1 MEDNSKSMEQNLRT
15 PIVCVMGH
23 VDHGKTSLLDKIRG
37 TAIAEREAGLIT
49 QHIGAT
55 EVPLDIVTRLCGP
68 IFKGE
73 TKVPGLLFIDT
84 PGHRAFTTLRARGGA
99 LADLAVLVVDVNEGF
114 QPQTSEAVEIL
125 KRFKTPF
132 IVAANKIDKIHGW
145 NPQSGKP
152 FILSYPGQAEHVKT
166 ALDEKIYAIIGKLY
180 EMGFSSDRY
189 DRVRDFQRNIGVVPL
204 SAKTG
209 EGIPDLLMILIGLA
223 QRFLEKDL
231 QYKAVGPGVGTVLE
245 VKEEV
250 GLGTTL
256 DVILYDGELNV
267 GDTVVVGSLGNPIV
281 TKIRALLKPRPLSEI
296 RAEEKFKQVKKV
308 VAASG
313 VKIAAPNLEGALS
326 GSQIRAAL
334 SNIDEVA
341 RQIKSEIDAVR
352 IETESN
358 GILIKADTL
367 GSLEALVNELK
378 KENIPIRKADI
389 GDISKRDVVEVK
401 TIKDPLLSAIVGFDV
416 DVLPD
421 AKEELAGS
429 DIKVFINDVIYKLI
443 EDYNK
448 WVSEQKQLIEK
459 KRYETIIKPGR
470 FIILPHCTFRQS
482 KPAIVG
488 VRVMGGVIKTNLEVM
503 REDGT
508 VVGKIK
514 GIQEQN
520 ENIREAAAGKEVA
533 VAIDGP
539 IVGRQIKEG
548 DTLYIDVPEKH
559 AKIAEQELF
568 ESMKVEDKEAL
579 MAYLEIKRRGNP
591 FWGK

>member
-1 MEDNSKSMEQNLRT
+1 MAQNLRT

-37 TAIAEREAGLIT
+37 TTIAEREAGLIT

-55 EVPLDIVTRLCGP
+55 EVPLDVIKRVCGT
-68 IFKGE
+68 IFKGD

-99 LADLAVLVVDVNEGF
+99 LADLAVLVVDINEGF
-114 QPQTSEAVEIL
+114 QLQTIEAIEIL

-132 IVAANKIDKIHGW
+132 IVAANKTDKVTGW
-145 NPQSGKP
+145 NPQSGQP
-152 FILSYPGQAEHVKT
+152 FVSSYPKQAEHAKV
-166 ALDEKIYAIIGKLY
+166 ALDEKIYIIIGKLY

-189 DRVRDFQRNIGVVPL
+189 DRVRDFQRNIGVMPV

-209 EGIPDLLMILIGLA
+209 EGIPDLLMVLMGLA

-231 QYKAVGPGVGTVLE
+231 EYRAVGPGVGTVLE

-267 GDTVVVGSLGNPIV
+267 GDTIVVGSRGAPII

-296 RAEEKFKQVKKV
+296 RSEEKFKQVKKV

-313 VKIAAPNLEGALS
+313 VKIAAPALEGALA
-326 GSQIRAAL
+326 GSQIRVAKDNIEEVSAA
-334 SNIDEVA
+334 
-341 RQIKSEIDAVR
+341 IKSEIDAVR

-358 GILIKADTL
+358 GIFIKADTI

-378 KENIPIRKADI
+378 KESIPIRRADI
-389 GDISKRDVVEVK
+389 GDISKRDVAEVK
-401 TIKDPLLSAIVGFDV
+401 TMKEPLFSVILGFDV
-416 DVLPD
+416 DALPD
-421 AKEELAGS
+421 AKEELVGS
-429 DIKVFINDVIYKLI
+429 NIKLFINDVIYKLI
-443 EDYNK
+443 DDYKK
-448 WVSEQKQLIEK
+448 WVTEQKQLLEK

-470 FIILPHCTFRQS
+470 FVLLPDCTFRQS
-482 KPAIVG
+482 KPAVVG
-488 VRVMGGVIKTNLEVM
+488 VRVLGGIIKTNLDVM
-503 REDGT
+503 KENGAVIGT
-508 VVGKIK
+508 IK
-514 GIQEQN
+514 GIQEHN
-520 ENIREAAAGKEVA
+520 ESISEAATGKEVA

-539 IVGRQIKEG
+539 IVGRQVKEG
-548 DTLYIDVPEKH
+548 DVLYIDVPEKH

-568 ESMKVEDKEAL
+568 ESMRIEDKETL
-579 MAYLEIKRRGNP
+579 MAFMEIKRRGHP

>member
-1 MEDNSKSMEQNLRT
+1 MGENLRT

-37 TAIAEREAGLIT
+37 TTIAEREAGLIT

-55 EVPLDIVTRLCGP
+55 EVPLEIIKRVCGP
-68 IFKGE
+68 IFKGD

-114 QPQTSEAVEIL
+114 QPQTLEAVEIL

-132 IVAANKIDKIHGW
+132 IVAGNKIDKIPGW
-145 NPQSGKP
+145 NPQPGKP
-152 FILSYPGQAEHVKT
+152 FILSFPPQTGFAQT
-166 ALDEKIYAIIGKLY
+166 GLDEKIYVIIGKLY
-180 EMGFSSDRY
+180 EMGLSSDRY
-189 DRVRDFQRNIGVVPL
+189 DRVRDFQRNIGILPV

-209 EGIPDLLMILIGLA
+209 EGIPDLLMILMGLA
-223 QRFLEKDL
+223 QKFLEKDL
-231 QYKAVGPGVGTVLE
+231 EYRAVGPGVGTVLE
-245 VKEEV
+245 VKEET

-267 GDTVVVGSLGNPIV
+267 GDTIVVGSRGDPIS
-281 TKIRALLKPRPLSEI
+281 TKIRALLKPRPLSEM
-296 RAEEKFKQVKKV
+296 RSEEKFKQVKKV

-313 VKIAAPNLEGALS
+313 IKIAAPSLEGALA
-326 GSQIRAAL
+326 GSQIRVATG
-334 SNIDEVA
+334 NIDEVGA
-341 RQIKSEIDAVR
+341 AIRSEIDSVR

-358 GILIKADTL
+358 GVLIKSDTI

-389 GDISKRDVVEVK
+389 GDISKRDVAEVK
-401 TIKDPLLSAIVGFDV
+401 TIKDPLFAVILGFEV

-421 AKEELAGS
+421 AKEELSDS
-429 DIKVFINDVIYKLI
+429 DIKLFSKNVIYRII
-443 EDYNK
+443 EDYKK
-448 WVSEQKQLIEK
+448 WVAEQKQLLEK

-470 FIILPHCTFRQS
+470 FIIMPDCTFRQS
-482 KPAIVG
+482 KPAVVG
-488 VRVMGGVIKTNLEVM
+488 VRVLGGIIKTNLEVM
-503 REDGT
+503 KEDGT
-508 VVGKIK
+508 IVGIIK
-514 GIQEQN
+514 GIQENN
-520 ENIREAAAGKEVA
+520 ETISEAKTGKEVA
-533 VAIDGP
+533 MAIDGP

-548 DTLYIDVPEKH
+548 DTLYIDIPEKH

-568 ESMKVEDKEAL
+568 EAMKIEDKETLIAF
-579 MAYLEIKRRGNP
+579 MEIKRRGTP

>member
-1 MEDNSKSMEQNLRT
+1 MAQNLRT

-37 TAIAEREAGLIT
+37 TTIAEREAGLIT

-55 EVPLDIVTRLCGP
+55 EVPLDVIKRVCGT
-68 IFKGE
+68 IFKGD

-99 LADLAVLVVDVNEGF
+99 LADLAVLVVDINEGF
-114 QPQTSEAVEIL
+114 QPQTIEAIEIL

-132 IVAANKIDKIHGW
+132 IVAANKTDKVTGW
-145 NPQSGKP
+145 NPQSGQP
-152 FILSYPGQAEHVKT
+152 FVSSYPKQAEHAKV
-166 ALDEKIYAIIGKLY
+166 ALDEKIYIIIGKLY

-189 DRVRDFQRNIGVVPL
+189 DRVRDFQRNIGVIPV

-209 EGIPDLLMILIGLA
+209 EGIPDLLMVLMGLA

-231 QYKAVGPGVGTVLE
+231 EYRAVGPGVGTVLE

-267 GDTVVVGSLGNPIV
+267 GDTIVVGSRGAPII

-296 RAEEKFKQVKKV
+296 RSEEKFKQVKKV

-313 VKIAAPNLEGALS
+313 VKIAAPALEGALA
-326 GSQIRAAL
+326 GSQIRVAKDNIEEVSAA
-334 SNIDEVA
+334 
-341 RQIKSEIDAVR
+341 IKSEIDAVR

-358 GILIKADTL
+358 GIFIKADTI

-378 KENIPIRKADI
+378 KESIPIRRADI
-389 GDISKRDVVEVK
+389 GDISKRDVAEVK
-401 TIKDPLLSAIVGFDV
+401 TMKEPLFSVILGFDV

-421 AKEELAGS
+421 AKEELVGS
-429 DIKVFINDVIYKLI
+429 NIKLFINDVIYKLI
-443 EDYNK
+443 EDYKK
-448 WVSEQKQLIEK
+448 WVTEQKQLLEK

-470 FIILPHCTFRQS
+470 FVLLPDCTFRQS
-482 KPAIVG
+482 KPAVVG
-488 VRVMGGVIKTNLEVM
+488 VRVLGGIIKTNLDVM
-503 REDGT
+503 KENGA
-508 VVGKIK
+508 VVGTIK
-514 GIQEQN
+514 GIQEHN
-520 ENIREAAAGKEVA
+520 ESISEAATGKEVA

-539 IVGRQIKEG
+539 IVGRQVKEG
-548 DTLYIDVPEKH
+548 DVLYIDVPEKH
-559 AKIAEQELF
+559 AKIVEQELF
-568 ESMKVEDKEAL
+568 ESMRIEDKETL
-579 MAYLEIKRRGNP
+579 MAFMEIKRRGHP

>member
-1 MEDNSKSMEQNLRT
+1 MGENLRT

-37 TAIAEREAGLIT
+37 TTIAEREAGLIT

-55 EVPLDIVTRLCGP
+55 EVPLEIIKRVCGP
-68 IFKGE
+68 IFKGD

-114 QPQTSEAVEIL
+114 QPQTLEAVEIL

-132 IVAANKIDKIHGW
+132 IVAGNKIDKIPGW
-145 NPQSGKP
+145 NPQPGKP
-152 FILSYPGQAEHVKT
+152 FILSFPEQTGFAQT
-166 ALDEKIYAIIGKLY
+166 GLDEKIYVIIGKLY
-180 EMGFSSDRY
+180 EMGLSSDRY
-189 DRVRDFQRNIGVVPL
+189 DRVRDFQRNIGIVPV

-209 EGIPDLLMILIGLA
+209 EGIPDLLMILMGLA
-223 QRFLEKDL
+223 QKFLEKDL
-231 QYKAVGPGVGTVLE
+231 EYRAVGPGVGTVLE
-245 VKEEV
+245 VKEET

-267 GDTVVVGSLGNPIV
+267 GDTIVVGSRNAPIS
-281 TKIRALLKPRPLSEI
+281 TKIRALLKPRPLSEM
-296 RAEEKFKQVKKV
+296 RSEEKFKQVKKV

-313 VKIAAPNLEGALS
+313 IKIAAPSLEGALA
-326 GSQIRAAL
+326 GSQIRVATG
-334 SNIDEVA
+334 NIDEVGA
-341 RQIKSEIDAVR
+341 AIRSEIDSVR

-358 GILIKADTL
+358 GVLIKSDTI

-389 GDISKRDVVEVK
+389 GDISKRDVAEVK
-401 TIKDPLLSAIVGFDV
+401 TIKDPLFAVILGFEV

-421 AKEELAGS
+421 AKEELSGS
-429 DIKVFINDVIYKLI
+429 DIKLFTNNVIYRII
-443 EDYNK
+443 EDYKK
-448 WVSEQKQLIEK
+448 WVEEQKQLLEK

-470 FIILPHCTFRQS
+470 FIIMPDCTFRQS
-482 KPAIVG
+482 KPAVVG
-488 VRVMGGVIKTNLEVM
+488 VRVMGGIIKTNLEVM
-503 REDGT
+503 KEDGT
-508 VVGKIK
+508 IVGIIK
-514 GIQEQN
+514 GIQENN
-520 ENIREAAAGKEVA
+520 ENISEAKAGKEVA
-533 VAIDGP
+533 MAIDGP

-548 DTLYIDVPEKH
+548 DTLYIDIPEKH

-568 ESMKVEDKEAL
+568 EAMKIEDKETLIAF
-579 MAYLEIKRRGNP
+579 MEIKRRGNP

>member
-1 MEDNSKSMEQNLRT
+1 MAQNLRT

-23 VDHGKTSLLDKIRG
+23 VDHGKTSLLDRIRG
-37 TAIAEREAGLIT
+37 TTIAEGEAGLIT

-55 EVPLDIVTRLCGP
+55 EVPLDVVRRVCGA

-99 LADLAVLVVDVNEGF
+99 LADLAVLVVDIKEGF
-114 QPQTSEAVEIL
+114 QPQTVEAIEIL

-132 IVAANKIDKIHGW
+132 IVAANKMDKIPGW
-145 NPQSGKP
+145 NPHPGQP
-152 FILSYPGQAEHVKT
+152 FILSYLEQAEHVKT
-166 ALDEKIYAIIGKLY
+166 ALDEKIYVIIGKLY

-189 DRVRDFQRNIGVVPL
+189 DRVRDFQRNVGVVPV
-204 SAKTG
+204 SARTG
-209 EGIPDLLMILIGLA
+209 EGIPDLLMILMGLA
-223 QRFLEKDL
+223 QKFLEKDL
-231 QYKAVGPGVGTVLE
+231 EYRAVGPGTGTVLE

-267 GDTVVVGSLGNPIV
+267 GDTIVVGSRGIPIT

-296 RAEEKFKQVKKV
+296 RSEEKFKQVKKV

-313 VKIAAPNLEGALS
+313 VKIAAPELSGALS
-326 GSQIRAAL
+326 GSQIRVVAG
-334 SNIDEVA
+334 NIDEVA
-341 RQIKSEIDAVR
+341 AAIKSEIDAVR

-358 GILIKADTL
+358 GILIKADTI
-367 GSLEALVNELK
+367 GSLEALVNELR
-378 KENIPIRKADI
+378 KESIPIRRADI
-389 GDISKRDVVEVK
+389 GDISKRDVSEVK
-401 TIKDPLLSAIVGFDV
+401 TMKDPLFSVILGFDV

-421 AKEELAGS
+421 AREELSGS
-429 DIKVFINDVIYKLI
+429 YIKLFTNNVIYRLI
-443 EDYNK
+443 EDYKK
-448 WVSEQKQLIEK
+448 WVIEQKQLIEK
-459 KRYETIIKPGR
+459 KRYETIVKPGR
-470 FIILPHCTFRQS
+470 FIILPDCTFRQS
-482 KPAIVG
+482 KPAVVG
-488 VRVMGGVIKTNLEVM
+488 VRILGGLIKTNLDVM
-503 REDGT
+503 KDNGVIVGT
-508 VVGKIK
+508 IK
-514 GIQEQN
+514 GIQEN
-520 ENIREAAAGKEVA
+520 SENIGEAGAGKEVA

-539 IVGRQIKEG
+539 TVGRQIKEG

-568 ESMKVEDKEAL
+568 EAMKIEDKETL
-579 MAYLEIKRRGNP
+579 MAYMEIKRRGYP

>member
-1 MEDNSKSMEQNLRT
+1 MAQDLRT

-23 VDHGKTSLLDKIRG
+23 VDHGKTSLLDRIRG
-37 TAIAEREAGLIT
+37 TTIAEREAGLIT

-55 EVPLDIVTRLCGP
+55 EVPLDVIKRVCGAV
-68 IFKGE
+68 FKRE

-99 LADLAVLVVDVNEGF
+99 LADLAVLVVDINEGF
-114 QPQTSEAVEIL
+114 QPQTQEAVEIL

-132 IVAANKIDKIHGW
+132 VVAATKIDKVAGW
-145 NPQSGKP
+145 NPQSRQP
-152 FILSYPGQAEHVKT
+152 FILSYPKQAEHVKV
-166 ALDEKIYAIIGKLY
+166 AMDEKIYVLIGKLY

-189 DRVRDFQRNIGVVPL
+189 DRVRDFQRNIGVIPV

-209 EGIPDLLMILIGLA
+209 EGIPDLLMVLMGLS
-223 QRFLEKDL
+223 QKFLEKDL
-231 QYKAVGPGVGTVLE
+231 EYRAVGPGTGTVLE

-267 GDTVVVGSLGNPIV
+267 GDTVVVGSRGNPIV
-281 TKIRALLKPRPLSEI
+281 TKIRALLKPIPLSGM

-313 VKIAAPNLEGALS
+313 VKIAAPGLEGALS
-326 GSQIRAAL
+326 GSQIRVAQD
-334 SNIDEVA
+334 NIEEVA
-341 RQIKSEIDAVR
+341 AAIKSEIDAVR

-358 GILIKADTL
+358 GIFIKADTI
-367 GSLEALVNELK
+367 GSLEALVNELR

-389 GDISKRDVVEVK
+389 GDISKRDIAEVK
-401 TIKDPLLSAIVGFDV
+401 TIKDPLFSVIVGFDV

-421 AKEELAGS
+421 AEEELVGS
-429 DIKVFINDVIYKLI
+429 DIKVFINDVIYRLI
-443 EDYNK
+443 EDYKK

-459 KRYETIIKPGR
+459 KRYQTIIKPGR
-470 FIILPHCTFRQS
+470 FMILPDCTFRQS
-482 KPAIVG
+482 KPAVVG
-488 VRVMGGVIKTNLEVM
+488 VRVLGGVIKTNLDVM
-503 REDGT
+503 KENGA
-508 VVGKIK
+508 VVGTIK
-514 GIQEQN
+514 GIQERN
-520 ENIREAAAGKEVA
+520 ENISEAAAGKEVA

-539 IVGRQIKEG
+539 TVGRQIKEG

-568 ESMKVEDKEAL
+568 ESMKIEDKETL
-579 MAYLEIKRRGNP
+579 MAFMEIKRWGNP

>member
-1 MEDNSKSMEQNLRT
+1 
-15 PIVCVMGH
+15 MGH
-23 VDHGKTSLLDKIRG
+23 VDHGKTSLLDRIRG
-37 TAIAEREAGLIT
+37 TTIAEREAGLIT

-55 EVPLDIVTRLCGP
+55 EVPLDVVKRVCGA

-99 LADLAVLVVDVNEGF
+99 LSDLAVLVVDINEGF
-114 QPQTSEAVEIL
+114 QPQTTEAVEIL
-125 KRFKTPF
+125 KRFRTPF
-132 IVAANKIDKIHGW
+132 VVAATKIDKIPGW
-145 NPQSGKP
+145 NSQPGQP
-152 FILSYPGQAEHVKT
+152 FILSYPKQAEHVRT
-166 ALDEKIYAIIGKLY
+166 ALDEKIYVLIGKLY
-180 EMGFSSDRY
+180 EQGFSSDRY
-189 DRVRDFQRNIGVVPL
+189 DRVRDFQRNIGVIPV

-209 EGIPDLLMILIGLA
+209 EGIPDLLMILMGLA

-231 QYKAVGPGVGTVLE
+231 EYRAVGPGIGTVLE

-267 GDTVVVGSLGNPIV
+267 GDTIVVGSRGAPIT
-281 TKIRALLKPRPLSEI
+281 TKVRALLKPRPLSEI

-313 VKIAAPNLEGALS
+313 VKISAPALDGALS
-326 GSQIRAAL
+326 GSQIRVAL
-334 SNIDEVA
+334 GNIEEVA
-341 RQIKSEIDAVR
+341 AAIKSEIDAVR

-358 GILIKADTL
+358 GILIKADTI
-367 GSLEALVNELK
+367 GSLEALVNELR
-378 KENIPIRKADI
+378 KENIPIRRADI
-389 GDISKRDVVEVK
+389 GDVSKRDVAEIK
-401 TIKDPLLSAIVGFDV
+401 TIKEPLFSVILGFDV

-421 AKEELAGS
+421 AKEELVGS
-429 DIKVFINDVIYKLI
+429 NIRLFINDVIYRLI
-443 EDYNK
+443 EDYKK
-448 WVSEQKQLIEK
+448 WVLEQKQLLEK

-470 FIILPHCTFRQS
+470 FVILPDCTFRQS
-482 KPAIVG
+482 KPAVVG
-488 VRVMGGVIKTNLEVM
+488 VRVLGGVIKTNLDVM
-503 REDGT
+503 KDNGLIVGT
-508 VVGKIK
+508 IK
-514 GIQEQN
+514 GIQEHN
-520 ENIREAAAGKEVA
+520 ENISDAAAGKEVA

-539 IVGRQIKEG
+539 TVGRQIKEK

-568 ESMKVEDKEAL
+568 TGMKIEDKETL
-579 MAYLEIKRRGNP
+579 MAFMEIKRRGNP

>member
-1 MEDNSKSMEQNLRT
+1 
-15 PIVCVMGH
+15 MGH

-37 TAIAEREAGLIT
+37 TTIAEREAGLIT

-55 EVPLDIVTRLCGP
+55 EVPLEIIKRVCGP
-68 IFKGE
+68 IFKGD

-114 QPQTSEAVEIL
+114 QPQTLEAVEIL

-132 IVAANKIDKIHGW
+132 IVAGNKIDKVPGW
-145 NPQSGKP
+145 NPQPGKP
-152 FILSYPGQAEHVKT
+152 FILSFPGQTEFAQVG
-166 ALDEKIYAIIGKLY
+166 LDEKIYVIIGKLY

-189 DRVRDFQRNIGVVPL
+189 DRVRDFQRNIGIMPV

-209 EGIPDLLMILIGLA
+209 EGIPDLLMILMGLA
-223 QRFLEKDL
+223 QKFLEKDL
-231 QYKAVGPGVGTVLE
+231 EYRAVGPGIGTVLE
-245 VKEEV
+245 VKEET

-267 GDTVVVGSLGNPIV
+267 GDTIVVGSRSAPIS

-296 RAEEKFKQVKKV
+296 RSEEKFKQVKKV

-313 VKIAAPNLEGALS
+313 IKIAAPSLEGALA
-326 GSQIRAAL
+326 GSQIRVA
-334 SNIDEVA
+334 SGNIEEVA
-341 RQIKSEIDAVR
+341 AAIKSEIDSVR

-358 GILIKADTL
+358 GVLIKSDTI

-389 GDISKRDVVEVK
+389 GDISKRDVAEVK
-401 TIKDPLLSAIVGFDV
+401 TIKDPLFAVILGFEV

-421 AKEELAGS
+421 AKEELSDS
-429 DIKVFINDVIYKLI
+429 DIKLFTNNVIYRII
-443 EDYNK
+443 EDYKK
-448 WVSEQKQLIEK
+448 WVVEQKQLLEK

-470 FIILPHCTFRQS
+470 FIIMPDCTFRQS
-482 KPAIVG
+482 KPAVVG
-488 VRVMGGVIKTNLEVM
+488 VRVRGGIVKTNLEVM
-503 REDGT
+503 KEDGT
-508 VVGKIK
+508 IVGIIK
-514 GIQEQN
+514 GIQENN
-520 ENIREAAAGKEVA
+520 ENISEAKAGKEVA
-533 VAIDGP
+533 MAIDGP
-539 IVGRQIKEG
+539 VVGRQIKEG
-548 DTLYIDVPEKH
+548 DTLYIDIPEKH

-568 ESMKVEDKEAL
+568 EAMKIEDKETL
-579 MAYLEIKRRGNP
+579 MAFMEIKRRGNP

>member
-1 MEDNSKSMEQNLRT
+1 MAENLRT

-37 TAIAEREAGLIT
+37 TTIAEREAGLIT

-55 EVPLDIVTRLCGP
+55 EVPLDVIKKVCGA

-114 QPQTSEAVEIL
+114 QPQTLEAVEIL
-125 KRFKTPF
+125 RRFKTPF
-132 IVAANKIDKIHGW
+132 VVAANKIDKISGW
-145 NPQSGKP
+145 NPRAGQP
-152 FILSYPGQAEHVKT
+152 FILSYPEQAEHVKA
-166 ALDEKIYAIIGKLY
+166 ALDEKIYVTIGKLY
-180 EMGFSSDRY
+180 ESGFSSDRY
-189 DRVRDFQRNIGVVPL
+189 DRVRDFQRNIGVIPL

-209 EGIPDLLMILIGLA
+209 EGIPDLLMVLMGLA

-231 QYKAVGPGVGTVLE
+231 QYRAVGAGVGTVLE

-267 GDTVVVGSLGNPIV
+267 GDTIVVGSRGEPLV

-296 RAEEKFKQVKKV
+296 RAEEKFRQVKKV

-313 VKIAAPNLEGALS
+313 VKIAAPSLEGALA
-326 GSQIRAAL
+326 GSQVRVAFD
-334 SNIDEVA
+334 NVQEVA
-341 RQIKSEIDAVR
+341 SAIKSEIDAVR
-352 IETESN
+352 IETKAT
-358 GILIKADTL
+358 GILIKADTI

-401 TIKDPLLSAIVGFDV
+401 TIKDPLFSAILGFDMSI
-416 DVLPD
+416 LPD
-421 AKEELAGS
+421 AEEELAGS
-429 DIKVFINDVIYKLI
+429 NVKLFINDVIYQLI
-443 EDYNK
+443 EDYKK
-448 WVSEQKQLIEK
+448 WVAEQKQLLEK

-470 FIILPHCTFRQS
+470 FMILPDCTFRQS

-488 VRVMGGVIKTNLEVM
+488 IRVLGGVIKTNLEVM
-503 REDGT
+503 KESGVIVGT
-508 VVGKIK
+508 IK
-514 GIQEQN
+514 GIQERN
-520 ENIREAAAGKEVA
+520 ENISEAGAGKEVA

-539 IVGRQIKEG
+539 TVGRQIKEG
-548 DTLYIDVPEKH
+548 EILYIDVPEKH

-568 ESMKVEDKEAL
+568 ETMKIEDKEAL
-579 MAYLEIKRRGNP
+579 MAFLEIKRRGNA

>member
-1 MEDNSKSMEQNLRT
+1 MIMAQNLRT

-23 VDHGKTSLLDKIRG
+23 VDHGKTSLLDRIRG
-37 TAIAEREAGLIT
+37 TTIAEREAGLIT

-55 EVPLDIVTRLCGP
+55 EVPLDIIKRVCGP
-68 IFKGE
+68 VFKGD

-99 LADLAVLVVDVNEGF
+99 LADLAVLVVDINEGF
-114 QPQTSEAVEIL
+114 QPQTIEAIEIL

-132 IVAANKIDKIHGW
+132 IVAANKMDRISGW
-145 NPQSGKP
+145 NSQPGQP
-152 FILSYPGQAEHVKT
+152 FILSYPMQAEHVKT
-166 ALDEKIYAIIGKLY
+166 ALDEKIYIIIGKLY

-189 DRVRDFQRNIGVVPL
+189 DRVRDFQRNIGVIPL

-209 EGIPDLLMILIGLA
+209 EGIADLLMVLMGLA

-231 QYKAVGPGVGTVLE
+231 EYRAVGPGTGTVLE

-267 GDTVVVGSLGNPIV
+267 GDTVVVGSMGVPIV
-281 TKIRALLKPRPLSEI
+281 TKIRALLKPRPLSEM

-313 VKIAAPNLEGALS
+313 VKIAAPGLEKSLA
-326 GSQIRAAL
+326 GSQIRVVTD
-334 SNIDEVA
+334 NISEVSA
-341 RQIKSEIDAVR
+341 QIKSEIDAVR

-358 GILIKADTL
+358 GVFIKADTI

-378 KENIPIRKADI
+378 KENIPIRRADI
-389 GDISKRDVVEVK
+389 GDISKRDVAEVK
-401 TIKDPLLSAIVGFDV
+401 TIKDPLFSVIVGFDV
-416 DVLPD
+416 DLLPD
-421 AKEELAGS
+421 AKEELTGS
-429 DIKVFINDVIYKLI
+429 DIKLFINNVIYKLI
-443 EDYNK
+443 EDYKK
-448 WVSEQKQLIEK
+448 WVTEQKQLIEK

-470 FIILPHCTFRQS
+470 FMILPDCTFRQS
-482 KPAIVG
+482 KPAVVG
-488 VRVMGGVIKTNLEVM
+488 VRVMGGVIKTNLELIK
-503 REDGT
+503 EDGSS
-508 VVGKIK
+508 VGIIK
-514 GIQEQN
+514 GIQEHSENLN
-520 ENIREAAAGKEVA
+520 EAITGKEVA

-548 DTLYIDVPEKH
+548 EILYVDVPEKH
-559 AKIAEQELF
+559 AKIVEQELF
-568 ESMKVEDKEAL
+568 EAMKIEDKEAL
-579 MAYLEIKRRGNP
+579 MAYMEIKRRGNP

>member
-1 MEDNSKSMEQNLRT
+1 MAQDLRT

-23 VDHGKTSLLDKIRG
+23 VDHGKTSLLDRIRG
-37 TAIAEREAGLIT
+37 TTIAEREAGLIT

-55 EVPLDIVTRLCGP
+55 EVPLDVIKRVCGAV
-68 IFKGE
+68 FKGE
-73 TKVPGLLFIDT
+73 TEVPGLLFIDT

-99 LADLAVLVVDVNEGF
+99 LSDLAVLVVDINEGF
-114 QPQTSEAVEIL
+114 QPQTQEAVEIL

-132 IVAANKIDKIHGW
+132 VVAATKIDKVAGW
-145 NPQSGKP
+145 NPQSRQP
-152 FILSYPGQAEHVKT
+152 FILSYPKQAEHVKV
-166 ALDEKIYAIIGKLY
+166 AMDEKIYVLIGKLY

-189 DRVRDFQRNIGVVPL
+189 DRVRDFQRNIGVIPV

-209 EGIPDLLMILIGLA
+209 EGIPDLLMVLMGLA
-223 QRFLEKDL
+223 QKFLEKDL
-231 QYKAVGPGVGTVLE
+231 EYRAVGPGTGTVLE

-267 GDTVVVGSLGNPIV
+267 GDTVVVGSRGNPIV
-281 TKIRALLKPRPLSEI
+281 TKIRALLKPIPLSGM

-313 VKIAAPNLEGALS
+313 VKIAAPGLLGALS
-326 GSQIRAAL
+326 GSQIRVAQD
-334 SNIDEVA
+334 NIEEVA
-341 RQIKSEIDAVR
+341 AAIKSEIDAVR

-358 GILIKADTL
+358 GIFIKADTI
-367 GSLEALVNELK
+367 GSLEALVNELR
-378 KENIPIRKADI
+378 KENIPIRRADI
-389 GDISKRDVVEVK
+389 GDISKRDIAEVK
-401 TIKDPLLSAIVGFDV
+401 TIKDPLFSVIVGFDV

-421 AKEELAGS
+421 AEEELVGS
-429 DIKVFINDVIYKLI
+429 DIKVFINDVIYRLI
-443 EDYNK
+443 EDYKK

-470 FIILPHCTFRQS
+470 FMILPDCTFRQS
-482 KPAIVG
+482 KPAVVG
-488 VRVMGGVIKTNLEVM
+488 VRVMGGVIKSNLDVM
-503 REDGT
+503 KENGA
-508 VVGKIK
+508 VVGTIK
-514 GIQEQN
+514 GIQERN
-520 ENIREAAAGKEVA
+520 ENISEAAAGKEVA

-539 IVGRQIKEG
+539 TVGRQIKEG

-568 ESMKVEDKEAL
+568 ESMKIEDKETL
-579 MAYLEIKRRGNP
+579 MAFMEIKRWGNP

>member
-1 MEDNSKSMEQNLRT
+1 MIMAQNLRT

-23 VDHGKTSLLDKIRG
+23 VDHGKTSLLDRIRG
-37 TAIAEREAGLIT
+37 TTIAEREAGLIT

-55 EVPLDIVTRLCGP
+55 EVPLDVIRRVCGP
-68 IFKGE
+68 IFRGE
-73 TKVPGLLFIDT
+73 TNVPGLLFIDT

-99 LADLAVLVVDVNEGF
+99 LADLAIVVIDINEGF
-114 QPQTSEAVEIL
+114 QPQTLEAIEIL

-132 IVAANKIDKIHGW
+132 VVAANKIDRLSGW
-145 NPQSGKP
+145 NPQPGQP
-152 FILSYPGQAEHVKT
+152 FILSYPKQAEHVKT
-166 ALDEKIYAIIGKLY
+166 ALDNKIYILIGKLY
-180 EMGFSSDRY
+180 ELGFSSDRY

-209 EGIPDLLMILIGLA
+209 EGIPDLLMILMGLA

-231 QYKAVGPGVGTVLE
+231 EYRAVGPGVGTVLE

-256 DVILYDGELNV
+256 DVILYEGELNV
-267 GDTVVVGSLGNPIV
+267 GDTIVVGSLGNPIV
-281 TKIRALLKPRPLSEI
+281 TKIRALLKPRPLSEM
-296 RAEEKFKQVKKV
+296 RAEEKFMQVKKV

-313 VKIAAPNLEGALS
+313 IKIAAPGLEGALA
-326 GSQIRAAL
+326 GSQIRVAQN
-334 SNIDEVA
+334 NISEVA
-341 RQIKSEIDAVR
+341 AQIKSEVDAVR

-378 KENIPIRKADI
+378 KENIQIRRADI
-389 GDISKRDVVEVK
+389 GDITKRDVAEVK
-401 TIKDPLLSAIVGFDV
+401 TIKDPLLSVIVGFDV

-429 DIKVFINDVIYKLI
+429 NIKVFINDVIYQLI
-443 EDYNK
+443 EDYKK
-448 WVSEQKQLIEK
+448 WVTEQKQLIEK
-459 KRYETIIKPGR
+459 RRYETIIKPAR
-470 FIILPHCTFRQS
+470 FQILPDCTFRQS
-482 KPAIVG
+482 KPAVVG
-488 VRVMGGVIKTNLEVM
+488 VRVMGGVIKTNLDVM
-503 REDGT
+503 REDGA

-514 GIQEQN
+514 GIQEHS
-520 ENIREAAAGKEVA
+520 ENLSEAATGKEVA

-548 DTLYIDVPEKH
+548 DILYIDVPEKH

-568 ESMKVEDKEAL
+568 ESMPIADKEAL
-579 MAYLEIKRRGNP
+579 MAFMEIKRRGNP

>member
-1 MEDNSKSMEQNLRT
+1 MGENLRT

-37 TAIAEREAGLIT
+37 TTIAEREAGLIT

-55 EVPLDIVTRLCGP
+55 EVPLDIIKRVCGP
-68 IFKGE
+68 IFKGD

-114 QPQTSEAVEIL
+114 QPQTIEAVEIL

-132 IVAANKIDKIHGW
+132 IVAGNKIDKVPGW

-152 FILSYPGQAEHVKT
+152 FILSFPNQTEFAQVG
-166 ALDEKIYAIIGKLY
+166 LDEKIYVIIGKLY
-180 EMGFSSDRY
+180 EMGLSSDRY
-189 DRVRDFQRNIGVVPL
+189 DRVRDFQRNIGIMPV

-209 EGIPDLLMILIGLA
+209 EGIPDLLMILMGLA
-223 QRFLEKDL
+223 QKFLEKDL
-231 QYKAVGPGVGTVLE
+231 EYRAVGPGIGTILE
-245 VKEEV
+245 VKEET

-267 GDTVVVGSLGNPIV
+267 GDTIVVGSRDAPIS

-296 RAEEKFKQVKKV
+296 RSEEKFKQVKKV

-313 VKIAAPNLEGALS
+313 IKIAAPGLEGALA
-326 GSQIRAAL
+326 GSQIRVAVG
-334 SNIDEVA
+334 NIDEVGA
-341 RQIKSEIDAVR
+341 AIRSEIDSVR

-358 GILIKADTL
+358 GVLIKSDTI

-389 GDISKRDVVEVK
+389 GDISKRDVAEVK
-401 TIKDPLLSAIVGFDV
+401 TIKDPLFAVILGFEV

-421 AKEELAGS
+421 AKEELAES
-429 DIKVFINDVIYKLI
+429 NIKLFTNNVIYRII
-443 EDYNK
+443 EDYKK
-448 WVSEQKQLIEK
+448 WVAEQKQLLEK

-470 FIILPHCTFRQS
+470 FIIMPDCTFRQS
-482 KPAIVG
+482 KPAVVG
-488 VRVMGGVIKTNLEVM
+488 VRVRGGIIKTNLEVM
-503 REDGT
+503 KEDGT
-508 VVGKIK
+508 IVGIIK
-514 GIQEQN
+514 GIQENN
-520 ENIREAAAGKEVA
+520 ENISEAKTGKEVA
-533 VAIDGP
+533 MAIDGP
-539 IVGRQIKEG
+539 VVGRQIKEG
-548 DTLYIDVPEKH
+548 DTLYIDIPEKH

-568 ESMKVEDKEAL
+568 EAMKIEDKETL
-579 MAYLEIKRRGNP
+579 MAFMEIKRRANP

>member
-1 MEDNSKSMEQNLRT
+1 MAQNLRT

-37 TAIAEREAGLIT
+37 TTIAEREAGLIT

-55 EVPLDIVTRLCGP
+55 EVPLDVIKRVCGT
-68 IFKGE
+68 IFKGD

-99 LADLAVLVVDVNEGF
+99 LADLAVLVVDINEGF
-114 QPQTSEAVEIL
+114 QLQTIEAIEIL

-132 IVAANKIDKIHGW
+132 IVAANKTDKVTGW
-145 NPQSGKP
+145 NPQSGQP
-152 FILSYPGQAEHVKT
+152 FVSSYPKQAEHAKV
-166 ALDEKIYAIIGKLY
+166 ALDEKIYIIIGKLY

-189 DRVRDFQRNIGVVPL
+189 DRVRDFQRNIGVMPV

-209 EGIPDLLMILIGLA
+209 EGIPDLLMVLMGLA

-231 QYKAVGPGVGTVLE
+231 EYRAVGPGVGTVLE

-267 GDTVVVGSLGNPIV
+267 GDTIVVGSRGAPII

-296 RAEEKFKQVKKV
+296 RSEEKFKQVKKV

-313 VKIAAPNLEGALS
+313 VKIAAPALEGALA
-326 GSQIRAAL
+326 GSQIRVAKDNIEEVSAA
-334 SNIDEVA
+334 
-341 RQIKSEIDAVR
+341 IKSEIDAVR
-352 IETESN
+352 IDTESN
-358 GILIKADTL
+358 GIFIKADTI

-378 KENIPIRKADI
+378 KESIPIRRADI
-389 GDISKRDVVEVK
+389 GDISKRDVAEVK
-401 TIKDPLLSAIVGFDV
+401 TMKEPLFSVILGFDV
-416 DVLPD
+416 DALPD
-421 AKEELAGS
+421 AKEELVGS
-429 DIKVFINDVIYKLI
+429 NIKLFINDVIYKLI
-443 EDYNK
+443 DDYKK
-448 WVSEQKQLIEK
+448 WVTEQKQLLEK

-470 FIILPHCTFRQS
+470 FVLLPDCTFRQS
-482 KPAIVG
+482 KPAVVG
-488 VRVMGGVIKTNLEVM
+488 VRVLGGIIKTNLDVM
-503 REDGT
+503 KENGAVIGT
-508 VVGKIK
+508 IK
-514 GIQEQN
+514 GIQEHN
-520 ENIREAAAGKEVA
+520 ESISEAATGKEVA

-539 IVGRQIKEG
+539 IVGRQVKEG
-548 DTLYIDVPEKH
+548 DVLYIDVPEKH

-568 ESMKVEDKEAL
+568 ESMRIEDKETL
-579 MAYLEIKRRGNP
+579 MAFMEIKRRGHP

>member
-1 MEDNSKSMEQNLRT
+1 MTQNLRT

-37 TAIAEREAGLIT
+37 TTIAEREAGLIT

-55 EVPLDIVTRLCGP
+55 EVPLDVVRKVCGP
-68 IFKGE
+68 IFKGD

-99 LADLAVLVVDVNEGF
+99 LADLAVLVIDINEGF
-114 QPQTSEAVEIL
+114 QPQTLEAVEIL

-132 IVAANKIDKIHGW
+132 VVAANKIDRISGW
-145 NPQSGKP
+145 NSQPGQP
-152 FILSYPGQAEHVKT
+152 FILSYPKQAEHVKA
-166 ALDEKIYAIIGKLY
+166 ALDEKIYVIIGKLY

-189 DRVRDFQRNIGVVPL
+189 DRVRDFQRNVGVIPL

-209 EGIPDLLMILIGLA
+209 EGIPDLLMVLMGLA

-231 QYKAVGPGVGTVLE
+231 EYRAVGPGTGTVLE

-256 DVILYDGELNV
+256 DVILYDGEFNV
-267 GDTVVVGSLGNPIV
+267 GDTVVAGSLGTPIV
-281 TKIRALLKPRPLSEI
+281 TKIRALLKPRPLSEM

-313 VKIAAPNLEGALS
+313 VKIAAPGLEGAIA
-326 GSQIRAAL
+326 GSQIRVAGNDI
-334 SNIDEVA
+334 SEVA
-341 RQIKSEIDAVR
+341 ARIKSEIDAVR
-352 IETESN
+352 IETETN

-378 KENIPIRKADI
+378 KENIPIRRADI
-389 GDISKRDVVEVK
+389 GDISKRDVAEVK
-401 TIKDPLLSAIVGFDV
+401 TVKDPFFSVIVGFDV

-421 AKEELAGS
+421 AKEELLVS
-429 DIKVFINDVIYKLI
+429 DVKLFINDVIYRLI
-443 EDYNK
+443 EDYKK
-448 WVSEQKQLIEK
+448 WVTEQKALIEK

-470 FIILPHCTFRQS
+470 FMILPDCTFRQS
-482 KPAIVG
+482 KPAVVG

-503 REDGT
+503 KDDGT
-508 VVGKIK
+508 VVGRIK
-514 GIQEQN
+514 GIQEHN
-520 ENIREAAAGKEVA
+520 ENISEAGAGKEVA

-539 IVGRQIKEG
+539 TVGRQIKEG
-548 DTLYIDVPEKH
+548 DILYIDVPEKH

-568 ESMKVEDKEAL
+568 ESMTVEDKEAL
-579 MAYLEIKRRGNP
+579 MAFMAIKRRGKP

>member
-1 MEDNSKSMEQNLRT
+1 MGENLRT

-37 TAIAEREAGLIT
+37 TTIAEREAGLIT

-55 EVPLDIVTRLCGP
+55 EVPLEIIKRVCGP
-68 IFKGE
+68 IFKGD

-114 QPQTSEAVEIL
+114 QPQTLEAVEIL

-132 IVAANKIDKIHGW
+132 IVAGNKIDKVPGW
-145 NPQSGKP
+145 NPQPGKP
-152 FILSYPGQAEHVKT
+152 FILSFPEQTGFAKSG
-166 ALDEKIYAIIGKLY
+166 LDEKIYVIIGKLY
-180 EMGFSSDRY
+180 EMGLSSDRY
-189 DRVRDFQRNIGVVPL
+189 DRVRDFQRNIGIVPV

-209 EGIPDLLMILIGLA
+209 EGIPDLLMILMGLA
-223 QRFLEKDL
+223 QKFLEKDL
-231 QYKAVGPGVGTVLE
+231 EYRAVGPGVGTVLE
-245 VKEEV
+245 VKEET

-267 GDTVVVGSLGNPIV
+267 GDTIVVGSRNAPIS
-281 TKIRALLKPRPLSEI
+281 TKIRALLKPRPLSEM
-296 RAEEKFKQVKKV
+296 RSEEKFKQVKKV

-313 VKIAAPNLEGALS
+313 IKIAAPSLEGALA
-326 GSQIRAAL
+326 GSQVRVATG
-334 SNIDEVA
+334 NIDEVGA
-341 RQIKSEIDAVR
+341 AIKSEIDSVR

-358 GILIKADTL
+358 GVLIKSDTI

-389 GDISKRDVVEVK
+389 GDISKRDVAEVK
-401 TIKDPLLSAIVGFDV
+401 TIREPLFAVILGFEV

-421 AKEELAGS
+421 AKEELSGS
-429 DIKVFINDVIYKLI
+429 DIKLFTNNVIYRII
-443 EDYNK
+443 EDYKK
-448 WVSEQKQLIEK
+448 WVVEQKQLLER

-470 FIILPHCTFRQS
+470 FIIMPDCTFRQS
-482 KPAIVG
+482 KPAVVG
-488 VRVMGGVIKTNLEVM
+488 VRVLGGIIKTNLEVM
-503 REDGT
+503 KEDGT
-508 VVGKIK
+508 IVGVIK
-514 GIQEQN
+514 GIQENN
-520 ENIREAAAGKEVA
+520 ENISEAKAGKEVA
-533 VAIDGP
+533 MAIDGP

-548 DTLYIDVPEKH
+548 DTLYIDIPEKH

-568 ESMKVEDKEAL
+568 EAMKIEDKETL
-579 MAYLEIKRRGNP
+579 MAFMEIKRRSNP